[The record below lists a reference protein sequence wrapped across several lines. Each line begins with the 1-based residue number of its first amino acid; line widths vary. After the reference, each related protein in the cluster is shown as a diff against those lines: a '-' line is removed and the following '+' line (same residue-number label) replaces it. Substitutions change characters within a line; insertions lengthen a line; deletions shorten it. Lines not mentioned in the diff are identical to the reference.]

1 MNDVNGFL
9 ILNKDKGCTS
19 HDCVKQVRKL
29 FKTKKVGHSGTLDPQ
44 VDGVLPMA
52 IGQATRFIRY
62 LNQDK
67 TYIGTIQLGI
77 RTVTDDIHGKITN
90 KKRWPDLSHKELN
103 DYLNNFRGTISQI
116 PPKVSSVN
124 VSGERAYKKILK
136 NEDFELKAKE
146 VTIKKLLLNNWDQI
160 NGKIDLIITC
170 SSGTYIRSI
179 ARDLGTLL
187 NSEGCL
193 FNLRRIKASGFDE
206 KISYTISD
214 LEKAGNNINKF
225 VIPTKIA
232 LNHIPKFILSTEE
245 EIFFWKTGRKI
256 PIKETFYIC
265 REARNADNIF
275 QVLDTNEELLGLG
288 LMDLD
293 YEKFL
298 HPKIVLNAI

>member
-52 IGQATRFIRY
+52 IGQATRFISY
-62 LNQDK
+62 LNQEK

-90 KKRWPDLSHKELN
+90 KKKWPNLSHKELN
-103 DYLNNFRGTISQI
+103 EYLNNFRGTISQI

-124 VSGERAYKKILK
+124 VNGERAYKKILK
-136 NEDFELKAKE
+136 NEDFQLKAKE
-146 VTIKKLLLNNWDQI
+146 VTIKKILLNNWDQI

-179 ARDLGTLL
+179 ARDLGILL

-193 FNLRRIKASGFDE
+193 FNLRRIKSSGFDE
-206 KISYTISD
+206 NNSHTITD
-214 LEKAGNNINKF
+214 LEKAGNNIFKF

-232 LNHIPKFILSTEE
+232 LDHIPKFILRTEE
-245 EIFFWKTGRKI
+245 EISFWKTGRKI
-256 PIKETFYIC
+256 PIKEAYSLYGKLK
-265 REARNADNIF
+265 NVDNIF
-275 QVLDTNEELLGLG
+275 QVLDSNKDLLGLG
-288 LMDLD
+288 RIDLN